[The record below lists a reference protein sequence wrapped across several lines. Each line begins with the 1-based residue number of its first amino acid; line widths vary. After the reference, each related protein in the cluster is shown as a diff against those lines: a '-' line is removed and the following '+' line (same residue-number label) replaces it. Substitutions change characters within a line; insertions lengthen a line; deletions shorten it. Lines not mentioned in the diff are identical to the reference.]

1 MSIIVNKTS
10 PAFMR
15 KTNYKKVNKYKI
27 LYTIIRAKKKINRG
41 PQSEEQGSAYLDG
54 RVIEG
59 SSER

>member
-1 MSIIVNKTS
+1 MG
-10 PAFMR
+10 

-41 PQSEEQGSAYLDG
+41 PQTEEQGSAYLDG